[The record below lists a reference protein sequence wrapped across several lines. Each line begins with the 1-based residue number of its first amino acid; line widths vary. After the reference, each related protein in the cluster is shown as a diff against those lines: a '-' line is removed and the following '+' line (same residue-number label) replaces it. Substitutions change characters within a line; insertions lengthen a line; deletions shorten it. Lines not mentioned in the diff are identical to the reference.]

1 MTNTLDKIAQAMIDF
16 DTEQGHI
23 GVDAPVW
30 GRYQG
35 LAGVALEE
43 IRKRLAGTACEL
55 AIESVLKGES

>member
-1 MTNTLDKIAQAMIDF
+1 MTNTLDRIAQAMIDF

-43 IRKRLAGTACEL
+43 IRKRLG
-55 AIESVLKGES
+55 GGR